1 MSRVGKSLL
10 SSIIIMLIITVI
22 IIGVV
27 SSVQFNKLIDR
38 SLESQTESAS
48 STFDN
53 EMLQFEDD
61 MIDFCSILAGNP
73 DVVNAIPQKN
83 TEQLAECYAPYI
95 EHSAVEGVV
104 TDKDGNILWQSSEI
118 NGINIAEVTA
128 DDFYAKEGE
137 SLYYISPEDVINDAG
152 NKVGTAYMCF
162 NFSDTQYVQDIK
174 KASLCEVTLFS
185 GSMRIASTNTK
196 EDGSS
201 AVGTAMADTTKQ
213 KVIDRGETI
222 SGEIVIFSKNH
233 RVVIKPIKNNAGKV
247 LGAYLTGIT
256 TAKEDNM
263 LRSAIIAIIIIGFA
277 STLCASFIITVI
289 VNKNI
294 IRPVIYASEITDT
307 MAQGN
312 LAANDKNIE
321 LPNNEIGDM
330 VTSLKGTKEKL
341 ATYISDMTRVMG
353 AMGEGDF
360 TEQINIDYI
369 GDFEALHQAMLS
381 IQREL
386 GIVVNNL
393 DLSANEVTSGSYQ
406 IATGSQLLADG
417 TTRQAAAI
425 QELSATINDISE
437 KIKANA
443 DNAKSAE
450 NYSSD
455 ALSKVKAQS
464 EEMVELRNA
473 MADIKDKSAQ
483 AANIINTIKDIA
495 FQTNILA
502 LNAAVEAARAGD
514 AGKGFAVV
522 ADEVRSLAGKSDEA
536 SKQTSAIIEST
547 LEAVEKGSKLTEE
560 SEASMV
566 EVSDMT
572 VKTNELIKDISIASE
587 EQAAAVVQVTT
598 GLSQISEVVQ
608 QNSATAEES
617 AASCEELNGQASML
631 KEQVDK
637 FKVNSNQ

>member
-1 MSRVGKSLL
+1 MSRVGKTLL
-10 SSIIIMLIITVI
+10 SSIIIMLVITVLF
-22 IIGVV
+22 IGVV
-27 SSVQFNKLIDR
+27 SSIQFNNLIDK

-48 STFDN
+48 STFDS
-53 EMLQFEDD
+53 EMETYKSNMTDY
-61 MIDFCSILAGNP
+61 CSILADNP
-73 DVVNAIPQKN
+73 DVVDAIPQKD
-83 TEQLAECYAPYI
+83 TETLATCFAPYI
-95 EHSAVEGVV
+95 KNSAVEGVAA
-104 TDKDGNILWQSSEI
+104 DKDGNILWQSSEI
-118 NGINIAEVTA
+118 NGINLADVTEN
-128 DDFYAKEGE
+128 DFYAKEGE
-137 SLYYISPEDVINDAG
+137 SLYYIAVEDVVNDAG
-152 NKVGTAYMCF
+152 NQVGTAYMCY

-185 GSMRIASTNTK
+185 GSMRISSTNTK

-201 AVGTAMADTTKQ
+201 AVGTAMADSTKQ
-213 KVIDRGETI
+213 TVIDNGETI
-222 SGEIVIFSKNH
+222 SGEIVIFSRNH
-233 RVVIKPIKNNAGKV
+233 RAVIKPIKNNSGEV

-256 TAKEDNM
+256 TAEDDSM
-263 LRSAIIAIIIIGFA
+263 LRNAIIIIVIIGIA
-277 STLCASFIITVI
+277 AVICASFIITYI
-289 VNKNI
+289 VNKRI
-294 IRPVIYASEITDT
+294 IKPVIYASEITET
-307 MAQGN
+307 MEQGN
-312 LAANDKNIE
+312 LASNDKNIE
-321 LPNNEIGDM
+321 LPKNEIGDM
-330 VTSLKGTKEKL
+330 VTSLRETKEKL
-341 ATYISDMTRVMG
+341 ATYISDITRVMG
-353 AMGEGDF
+353 AMADRDF
-360 TEQINIDYI
+360 TEEIKIDYI
-369 GDFEALHQAMLS
+369 GDFKAIQEAMIS
-381 IQREL
+381 IQKEL
-386 GIVVNNL
+386 GAVVNNL

-425 QELSATINDISE
+425 QELSATINDISA
-437 KIKANA
+437 KIKTNA

-450 NYSSD
+450 NFSSE

-473 MADIKDKSAQ
+473 MADIKEKSAQ
-483 AANIINTIKDIA
+483 AASIINTIKDIA

-536 SKQTSAIIEST
+536 SKQTSVIIEST
-547 LEAVEKGSKLTEE
+547 LDAVEKGGKLTEE

-572 VKTNELIKDISIASE
+572 VKTNELIKDISVASE

-637 FKVNSNQ
+637 FKVNRVE